1 MTEYPG
7 MNSESNQEPVDHLQR
22 LRAAIGQVVQVQ
34 DRACRI
40 MEVLEDEASIVVE
53 CLDMDKTIQAN
64 QFGDATRRVAQ
75 TRTIPLYD
83 HEHNPNPDIE
93 LLFEALQEK

>member
-1 MTEYPG
+1 MAEYPG
-7 MNSESNQEPVDHLQR
+7 MNSEPEHESNEDLQR
-22 LRAAIGQVVQVQ
+22 LRDAIGQVVQVQ

-40 MEVLEDEASIVVE
+40 MEVLEDEACVVVE
-53 CLDMDKTIQAN
+53 CLGMDKTIQPN

-83 HEHNPNPDIE
+83 REHRPNPDIE
-93 LLFEALQEK
+93 LLFEALQGK

>member
-7 MNSESNQEPVDHLQR
+7 MNSESDQEPIDDLQR

-40 MEVLEDEASIVVE
+40 MEVLEDGPSVVIE
-53 CLDMDKTIQAN
+53 CLGMDKTIQAN

-83 HEHNPNPDIE
+83 REQRPNPDIE

>member
-1 MTEYPG
+1 MGEDDDTELLL
-7 MNSESNQEPVDHLQR
+7 S
-22 LRAAIGQVVQVQ
+22 LRSAIGQVVQVQ

-40 MEVLEDEASIVVE
+40 MEVLEDEASVVVE
-53 CLDMDKTIQAN
+53 CLGMDKTIQAN

-83 HEHNPNPDIE
+83 REHNPHPDIQ
-93 LLFEALQEK
+93 LLFQALQEK

>member
-1 MTEYPG
+1 
-7 MNSESNQEPVDHLQR
+7 MNSESDSDDSDDLQR

-40 MEVLEDEASIVVE
+40 MEVLEDEASVVVE
-53 CLDMDKTIQAN
+53 CLGMDKTIQAN

-83 HEHNPNPDIE
+83 REHNPHPDIQ